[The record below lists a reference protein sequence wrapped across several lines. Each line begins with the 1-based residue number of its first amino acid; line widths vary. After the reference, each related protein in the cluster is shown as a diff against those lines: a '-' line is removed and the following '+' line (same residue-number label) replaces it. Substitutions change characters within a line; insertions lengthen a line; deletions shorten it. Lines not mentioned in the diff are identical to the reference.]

1 MEKDVP
7 IVVVKEV
14 GKSYGTV
21 EALKEVSFVVERGEI
36 FGLIGP
42 DGAGKS
48 TLFRILTTLLLA
60 DKGTAT
66 IGGLDVATEYKQIRT
81 KVGYMPGRFSL
92 YQDLSVEENL
102 EFFATVF
109 HTTVQENYDLIKDIY
124 QQIEP
129 FRKRRAGALSGGM
142 KQKLALSCALIHKP
156 DILFL
161 DEPTTGVDPV
171 SRKEFWQML
180 RNLREQGITIV
191 VSTPIMDEARQCD
204 RIAFINHG
212 KIHGIDTPERILQQF
227 ASILCPP
234 SLEREEVRHE
244 TAPVIEVEQ
253 LTKCFGNF
261 TAVDHIS
268 FQVNR
273 GEIFGFLGANGAG
286 KTTFSRALCGLHKD
300 CEGAFLWDD
309 QPMEHKARLKRS
321 YMVMQDV
328 NYELF
333 AESVGAEC
341 SFGIRNPDQ
350 DLVEETMK
358 ELGLTAYRERH
369 PNTLSGGQKQRVA
382 IAGII
387 AMRPDC
393 IVLDEP
399 TAMLDP
405 SGRREVMNTIHM
417 LNREYGITIVLI
429 THYMEEAAQAN
440 RVVVMDDGKVVLDNT
455 PKEVFSHVETLK
467 KIGLDVPQVTELAYR
482 LQQAGCPVD
491 VHMIS
496 EEACV
501 AALTKLLN
509 GKTGGAAWQS

>member
-1 MEKDVP
+1 MAKEEP

-14 GKSYGTV
+14 GKNYGTV
-21 EALKEVSFVVERGEI
+21 EALKDVSFVVERGEI

-48 TLFRILTTLLLA
+48 SLFRILTTLLLA
-60 DKGTAT
+60 DKGTA
-66 IGGLDVATEYKQIRT
+66 IVAGLDVVTDYKQIRT

-212 KIHGIDTPERILQQF
+212 QIHGIDTPERILHQF

-234 SLEREEVRHE
+234 SLEREEVKHE
-244 TAPVIEVEQ
+244 VAPVIEVEQ
-253 LTKCFGNF
+253 LTKCFGDF

-273 GEIFGFLGANGAG
+273 GEIFGFLGAN
-286 KTTFSRALCGLHKD
+286 
-300 CEGAFLWDD
+300 
-309 QPMEHKARLKRS
+309 
-321 YMVMQDV
+321 V
-328 NYELF
+328 
-333 AESVGAEC
+333 
-341 SFGIRNPDQ
+341 
-350 DLVEETMK
+350 
-358 ELGLTAYRERH
+358 
-369 PNTLSGGQKQRVA
+369 
-382 IAGII
+382 
-387 AMRPDC
+387 
-393 IVLDEP
+393 
-399 TAMLDP
+399 
-405 SGRREVMNTIHM
+405 
-417 LNREYGITIVLI
+417 
-429 THYMEEAAQAN
+429 
-440 RVVVMDDGKVVLDNT
+440 
-455 PKEVFSHVETLK
+455 
-467 KIGLDVPQVTELAYR
+467 
-482 LQQAGCPVD
+482 
-491 VHMIS
+491 
-496 EEACV
+496 
-501 AALTKLLN
+501 
-509 GKTGGAAWQS
+509 

>member
-1 MEKDVP
+1 MEKGEP

-14 GKSYGTV
+14 GKNYGTV
-21 EALKEVSFVVERGEI
+21 EALKDVSFVVERGEI

-48 TLFRILTTLLLA
+48 SLFRILTTLLLA
-60 DKGTAT
+60 DKGTAMVA
-66 IGGLDVATEYKQIRT
+66 GLDVVTDYKQIRT

-212 KIHGIDTPERILQQF
+212 QIHGIDTPERILHQF

-234 SLEREEVRHE
+234 SLEREEVKHE
-244 TAPVIEVEQ
+244 VAPVIEVEQ

-333 AESVGAEC
+333 AESVEAEC

-382 IAGII
+382 VAVSMICGK
-387 AMRPDC
+387 DLL
-393 IVLDEP
+393 VFDEP
-399 TAMLDP
+399 TSGLDFD
-405 SGRREVMNTIHM
+405 SMAQVAGLIKRLSEQGKI
-417 LNREYGITIVLI
+417 IFIV
-429 THYMEEAAQAN
+429 THDFEFVCRTCS
-440 RVVVMDDGKVVLDNT
+440 RVLHFDEGEMPDDIPVVMDSLQKLRELFSVSER
-455 PKEVFSHVETLK
+455 KE
-467 KIGLDVPQVTELAYR
+467 
-482 LQQAGCPVD
+482 
-491 VHMIS
+491 M
-496 EEACV
+496 
-501 AALTKLLN
+501 
-509 GKTGGAAWQS
+509 

>member
-1 MEKDVP
+1 MEKGEP

-14 GKSYGTV
+14 GKNYGKV

-60 DKGTAT
+60 DKGTAMVT
-66 IGGLDVATEYKQIRT
+66 GLDVVADYKQIRT

-212 KIHGIDTPERILQQF
+212 QIHGIDTPERILHQF

-234 SLEREEVRHE
+234 SLEREEVKHE
-244 TAPVIEVEQ
+244 VAPVIEVKQ
-253 LTKCFGNF
+253 LTKCFGDF

-286 KTTFSRALCGLHKD
+286 KTTAMRMLCGLSK
-300 CEGAFLWDD
+300 
-309 QPMEHKARLKRS
+309 
-321 YMVMQDV
+321 
-328 NYELF
+328 
-333 AESVGAEC
+333 
-341 SFGIRNPDQ
+341 
-350 DLVEETMK
+350 
-358 ELGLTAYRERH
+358 
-369 PNTLSGGQKQRVA
+369 
-382 IAGII
+382 
-387 AMRPDC
+387 
-393 IVLDEP
+393 P
-399 TAMLDP
+399 T
-405 SGRREVMNTIHM
+405 
-417 LNREYGITIVLI
+417 
-429 THYMEEAAQAN
+429 
-440 RVVVMDDGKVVLDNT
+440 
-455 PKEVFSHVETLK
+455 
-467 KIGLDVPQVTELAYR
+467 
-482 LQQAGCPVD
+482 
-491 VHMIS
+491 
-496 EEACV
+496 
-501 AALTKLLN
+501 
-509 GKTGGAAWQS
+509 